1 MTEAT
6 GEDLKGQ
13 NNTRTAHGAMEAFTR
28 HRWTALWLLLIVYV
42 FNFLDRQI
50 FAILQEAIKTDLNLS
65 DTELGFLGGFAFAV
79 FYTGLGIPIARLAD
93 RYSRKK
99 IIAISLALWSA
110 MTAVCGMARGFVSL
124 ALARVGVGVGEAGC
138 SPPAHSLIAD
148 YFGPHERSTALAIYS
163 LGIPIGAAFGYLI
176 GGYVNKFF
184 SWREAFYVVGVPGIL
199 FAILLISFLREP
211 ARGLSEA
218 RGRKET
224 SLPPLGEVARVLW
237 QSRTFCQL
245 CVAFALT
252 AFVGYG
258 TMQWMP
264 TYFIRTYNL
273 DTGTIGAVMA
283 LGTGLFGGLSTLLGG
298 IIGDRLA
305 KYDERWL
312 CWVPAIALTINVP
325 LMILMMFQPTFF
337 SAVIFLLI
345 GGLFTGLHL
354 GPIFGLVQTL
364 VPMRIRAL
372 AASIL
377 LFATNLIGMGVGP
390 LFIGFISDQLNATG
404 VVNPLRWAIL
414 VGVCFTVWTVLHYL
428 LAARTLRKDLAET
441 R

>member
-1 MTEAT
+1 M
-6 GEDLKGQ
+6 
-13 NNTRTAHGAMEAFTR
+13 
-28 HRWTALWLLLIVYV
+28 
-42 FNFLDRQI
+42 
-50 FAILQEAIKTDLNLS
+50 
-65 DTELGFLGGFAFAV
+65 
-79 FYTGLGIPIARLAD
+79 
-93 RYSRKK
+93 
-99 IIAISLALWSA
+99 
-110 MTAVCGMARGFVSL
+110 SL

-199 FAILLISFLREP
+199 FAILLIFFLREP
-211 ARGLSEA
+211 VRGLSEA
-218 RGRKET
+218 RDRKET

-245 CVAFALT
+245 CAAFALT
-252 AFVGYG
+252 AFVGFG

-325 LMILMMFQPTFF
+325 LMVLMLFQPTFF
-337 SAVIFLLI
+337 SAVIFMLI
-345 GGLFTGLHL
+345 GHLFTGFHL

-390 LFIGFISDQLNATG
+390 LFVGFISDQLNASG
-404 VVNPLRWAIL
+404 VANPLRWAIL